1 MKVLVLPKI
10 NEQNKQK
17 LLTHF
22 PEIQFIFETQDTVT
36 QEIIDSADI
45 IVGNPRTKIVL
56 YNENL
61 KALFLNSAGSDAYV
75 KEGVLHPHTRLANAS
90 GSYGVAIAEHMIGMI
105 LSMNKN
111 FRTFYKNME
120 NHLWQNAKGG
130 KEIYGS
136 TVLIVGL
143 GDLGYEIAKRLKAF
157 NSHIIGVKRRL
168 CDLPEYVDELY
179 TTDQLDSLLPR
190 ADYVILCLPQSKE
203 TYHLFNKE
211 RLMLMKESAI
221 IANIG
226 RGSAIDTND
235 LINVLKQGHLYGAL
249 LDVVEEEPLSP
260 SSPLWDIDNVFIT
273 PHASGGFKWYSVQ
286 NYYFDL
292 VIRNLH
298 HLLNNEELENEV
310 DFTTGYRRHVFYK
323 K

>member
-10 NEQNKQK
+10 NECNKNK
-17 LLTHF
+17 LVSSF
-22 PEIQFIFETQDTVT
+22 KDIDFIFDSQDTVT
-36 QEIIDSADI
+36 QELINQMDVV
-45 IVGNPRTKIVL
+45 VGNPRVKVNL

-61 KALFLNSAGSDAYV
+61 KALFLNSAGSDTYV
-75 KEGVLHPHTRLANAS
+75 KEGVLHPNTRLANAS
-90 GSYGVAIAEHMIGMI
+90 GSYGVAIAEHMIGMMLAMI
-105 LSMNKN
+105 KN
-111 FRTFYKNME
+111 FKTFYHNMDE
-120 NHLWQNAKGG
+120 HKWENAKGG

-157 NSHIIGVKRRL
+157 NTHIIGVKRRM
-168 CDLPEYVDELY
+168 CDIPEYVDELY
-179 TTDQLDSLLPR
+179 TIDHLNELLPS
-190 ADYVILCLPQSKE
+190 ADFVILCLPHSKD
-203 TYHLFNKE
+203 TYHMFNKD
-211 RLMLMKESAI
+211 RLMLMKSDAI

-235 LINVLKQGHLYGAL
+235 LIDVLNQGHLYGAL
-249 LDVVEEEPLSP
+249 LDVVEEEPLSS

-292 VIRNLH
+292 VIRNLN
-298 HLLNNEELENEV
+298 HLINNEELENEV
-310 DFTTGYRRHVFYK
+310 DFTTGYRKNVSYNK
-323 K
+323 